1 MDSENRLRRI
11 ERRLE
16 AQYAVSRALARS
28 DSLSDAAPAV
38 LEIIGT
44 SLAWDYA
51 GFWIAEST
59 PPRLRCSDV
68 WIAPGLQLGVFER
81 SSRDSSFT
89 GRVGLPGRVLAQRGP
104 MWIPDVVKDPNFPRA
119 ASAALE
125 GLHTGLAFP
134 ALAGDEVLG
143 VVEVFSRETLE
154 VEEEVL
160 EPLTAIGLQ
169 LGGFIQRIRSEE
181 YTRHS
186 EARLSAIFESAL
198 DCIITM
204 DAKGRVIDMNP
215 AAEQIFGYNRV
226 DVIGKEMAELVIPPG
241 LREKHRRG
249 LTNYLETGEGPVIG
263 KRIEITAMKSTGE
276 EFPVE
281 LAISEVG
288 LPDELVFTGYIRDIT
303 GRKRSEIETETLLQR
318 ERTARQEAESATARL
333 WQLQHITDAALAHLS
348 LDDLLNELL
357 TRIGNL
363 LQVDV
368 GLILL
373 RGESDDY
380 LTIRASIGFG
390 PMGRQTE
397 RIRVGRGV
405 AGRVAAT
412 GEPIIADDIASD
424 QIAMTALRRRG
435 VRSTLAVPLVIEGR
449 VTGVLQIASTRV
461 RHFSNDDSLL
471 LQLAAGRMAVAIE
484 HARLFEQEHG
494 IAAALQKSLL
504 QNPIPE
510 IPGLQI
516 AARYLPGGAGLE
528 VGGDWF
534 DVIALPQGRV
544 GLVIGDVAGRGIRA
558 ATVMGQL
565 RYATRAYAIDGAR
578 PGKVLK
584 RVNRLVDHIERPG
597 MATAVYAIFDPDKS
611 SLTWSCAGHPPPLL
625 RTDSGVSFLE
635 ADSSI
640 PLGVMNDGHWSE
652 SEIAIEPGATL
663 LLYTDGLVEHH
674 DHDIDAG
681 LDLLKKAAESAPS
694 HAEAMCDHI
703 LTEIFGGD
711 DITDDAALV
720 ALRLV
725 PYSEPLLIRLPAVP
739 GSVGSLRRALRKW
752 LEAAGVAD
760 DEVFDIT
767 VASGE
772 AVSNS
777 IEHAY
782 GLGEGEIELEAAM
795 IDGRV
800 AITVRD
806 YGRWRAE
813 RASDR
818 GRGFNM
824 MRSLMDDVD
833 ISSAAGGTEV
843 RLTRAISK

>member
-1 MDSENRLRRI
+1 MDSENRLRRV

-16 AQYAVSRALARS
+16 AQYAVSRVLARS
-28 DSLSDAAPAV
+28 DTLEDATPEV
-38 LEIIGT
+38 LRIIGT
-44 SLAWDYA
+44 SLGWDYA
-51 GFWIAEST
+51 GFWIVESN
-59 PPRLRCSDV
+59 PPELRCLEV
-68 WIAPGLQLGVFER
+68 WKAPGLQLELFEQT
-81 SSRDSSFT
+81 SKETTFPS
-89 GRVGLPGRVLAQRGP
+89 GVGLPGRVLSGRGP
-104 MWIPDVVKDPNFPRA
+104 TWIPDVVREANFPRA
-119 ASAALE
+119 ETAARE

-143 VVEVFSRETLE
+143 AVEVFSRDQLE
-154 VEEEVL
+154 VDEDLL
-160 EPLTAIGLQ
+160 EPLSAIGLQ
-169 LGGFIQRIRSEE
+169 LGGFVQRLRSEE
-181 YTRHS
+181 YTRLS
-186 EARLSAIFESAL
+186 EARLSAIFDSAL
-198 DCIITM
+198 DAIITM
-204 DAKGRVIDMNP
+204 DAGGRIIDMNP
-215 AAEQIFGYNRV
+215 AAEQMFGYDRI
-226 DVIGKEMAELVIPPG
+226 DVIGKEMADFVIPPE
-241 LREKHRRG
+241 LRERHRRG
-249 LTNYLETGEGPVIG
+249 LAHYLETGEGPVIG
-263 KRIEITAMKSTGE
+263 QRIELTAMTAIGE

-288 LPDELVFTGYIRDIT
+288 LPDELVFIGYVRDIT
-303 GRKRSEIETETLLQR
+303 EQKRAEAENVTLLER
-318 ERTARQEAESATARL
+318 ERASRQYAEFATARL

-357 TRIGNL
+357 TRIGDL
-363 LQVDV
+363 LEVDV

-380 LTIRASIGFG
+380 LTIRASRGFG
-390 PMGRQTE
+390 TGRQSE
-397 RIRVGRGV
+397 RIRVGRGI

-412 GEPIIADDIASD
+412 GEPMIVDDVTSR

-435 VRSTLAVPLVIEGR
+435 VRSTLAVPLLIEGR
-449 VTGVLQIASTRV
+449 VTGVLQVASTQG
-461 RHFSNDDSLL
+461 RHFTNDDSLL

-504 QNPIPE
+504 QSRIPE

-534 DVIALPQGRV
+534 DVIPLPQGRV

-584 RVNRLVDHIERPG
+584 RVNRLVDQIERPG
-597 MATAVYAIFDPDKS
+597 MATAIYAIFDPDAS
-611 SLTWSCAGHPPPLL
+611 TLTWSRAGHPPPLL
-625 RTDSGVSFLE
+625 RTESGVTFLE
-635 ADSSI
+635 SDSSL
-640 PLGVMNDGHWSE
+640 PLGVTSE
-652 SEIAIEPGATL
+652 GQWTEAETTIEPGATL

-674 DHDIDAG
+674 DHDIEIG
-681 LDLLKKAAESAPS
+681 LAALKAAADSAPTS
-694 HAEAMCDHI
+694 AEAMCDHI
-703 LTEIFGGD
+703 LKEIFGGE

-725 PYSEPLLIRLPAVP
+725 PYSEPLTIRLPAVP

-752 LEAAGVAD
+752 LEGAGVED
-760 DEVFDIT
+760 DAVFDIT
-767 VASGE
+767 VACGE
-772 AVSNS
+772 AISNS

-782 GLGEGEIELEAAM
+782 GLGEGDIELEAAM
-795 IDGRV
+795 VDGEV

-806 YGRWRAE
+806 YGGWRAE
-813 RASDR
+813 RATDR

-824 MRSLMDDVD
+824 MRALMDDVD
-833 ISSAAGGTEV
+833 VSSAAGGTEV
-843 RLTRAISK
+843 RLTRALAK